1 MNTGKLGGSNNL
13 LTMKESAAYLRRSY
27 KNYAANYRRW
37 GIPAHRIQSRV
48 YFRVRDLEAFLDNVR
63 EVTR

>member
-13 LTMKESAAYLRRSY
+13 LTMHEAADYVCRSY
-27 KNYAANYRRW
+27 KNFASNYKRW
-37 GIPAHRIQSRV
+37 LIPCHRIQGRV

-63 EVTR
+63 EVAS